1 MLHQSGSDGIPV
13 LCVKGHAWCVML
25 CGGASLTMRFHLFN
39 DLMWTGFNETVADSS
54 VAAASVSTD

>member
-1 MLHQSGSDGIPV
+1 MGS
-13 LCVKGHAWCVML
+13 LSCVKGHAWCVML

-54 VAAASVSTD
+54 VAAESMSTD